1 VSLRDD
7 GLCDSVSLSR
17 RAFVRGGTLVL
28 LGAGCVESA
37 STSTAQTSPALR
49 IGLITDLH
57 YAAKP
62 SVGNRYYQES
72 LSKLSEAVKQFR
84 RDRTDFIVELG
95 DFIDSTKSVPKDLE
109 NLQKISE
116 ALRAA
121 ACPAHHVLGNHCVET
136 LTKQEFL
143 EAVDEKESFY
153 SFDFGSS
160 HFVILDACFLSNGE
174 PYGRNNVDWTDAN
187 LPNEQLEWLRADLK
201 STTKP
206 TIVFAHQRLD
216 NAKRYSVKNAEKIR
230 SVFEKSGSVQ
240 AVFQG
245 HHHRNDYHEINGI
258 HYCTLLAMVEGS
270 GEESNGYSMIEI
282 LGSGTM
288 TVSGFRKQSSYVWK
302 A

>member
-1 VSLRDD
+1 MLLKDEVD
-7 GLCDSVSLSR
+7 CDSIAISR
-17 RAFVRGGTLVL
+17 RAFVRGGTLLL
-28 LGAGCVESA
+28 LGAGCMESTPTPA
-37 STSTAQTSPALR
+37 AQPSPAAR

-62 SVGNRYYQES
+62 HVGNRYYQES
-72 LSKLSEAVKQFR
+72 LSKLSEAVRQFR
-84 RDRTDFIVELG
+84 RDRADFIIELG

-109 NLQKISE
+109 NLLKISDVLKV
-116 ALRAA
+116 AS
-121 ACPAHHVLGNHCVET
+121 CPTHYVLGNHCVET

-143 EAVDEKESFY
+143 EAVGKKDAFY
-153 SFDFGSS
+153 SFDFGPL
-160 HFVILDACFLSNGE
+160 HFVALDACFLSNGE

-187 LPNEQLEWLRADLK
+187 LPNEQLDWLRSDLR
-201 STTKP
+201 STNKP

-216 NAKRYSVKNAEKIR
+216 KVKRYSVKNAGAIR
-230 SVFEKSGSVQ
+230 SVLEKSGSVQ

-245 HHHRNDYHEINGI
+245 HHHRNDYCEINGI

-270 GEESNGYSMIEI
+270 GKESNGYSLIEI
-282 LGSGTM
+282 LNSGTV